1 MERIR
6 NLNRY
11 QKALLAVLTLM
22 ALVFGAVYHVVS
34 SRVGYLYENTILLP
48 SEQGGNQLYNG
59 TIDGRACTFTVTADG
74 AVTLRHGDRVYGPYT
89 VREDP
94 TAKPEDVPYMTGVEI
109 LDGEQVFFRG
119 GYWPSTDG
127 MVLFHEDG
135 GIMVDIY
142 AYTVDGTTYDAD
154 GNIVDP
160 MEPTAADILELVD
173 GPELTSK
180 GQWQAWF
187 GGVFCSMLIAA
198 TILFSDEL
206 FYLSLS
212 FRIRNP
218 DHAEPSDWELAGR
231 YISWTGLTVLTL
243 VLYIV
248 GLQ

>member
-1 MERIR
+1 MERIH

-34 SRVGYLYENTILLP
+34 SRVGYLYENRILLP
-48 SEQGGNQLYNG
+48 SEQGGNQLYSG

-74 AVTLRHGDRVYGPYT
+74 TVTLRHGDRVYGPYT

-94 TAKPEDVPYMTGVEI
+94 TAKPEDEPYMTGVEI

-135 GIMVDIY
+135 WIMVDIY

-160 MEPTAADILELVD
+160 MEPTAADILELLD
-173 GPELTSK
+173 GPALTSK
-180 GQWQAWF
+180 GEWQAWF
-187 GGVFCSMLIAA
+187 GGVFCSVLIAA
-198 TILFSDEL
+198 SILFSDEL

-231 YISWTGLTVLTL
+231 YISWTGLTVMIL

>member
-48 SEQGGNQLYNG
+48 SEQGGNQLYSG
-59 TIDGRACTFTVTADG
+59 TIDGQACTFTVTADG
-74 AVTLRHGDRVYGPYT
+74 TVTLRHGDRVYGPYT

-94 TAKPEDVPYMTGVEI
+94 TAKPEDEPYMTGVEI
-109 LDGEQVFFRG
+109 LDGDQVFFRG
-119 GYWPSTDG
+119 GCWPSTDG

-135 GIMVDIY
+135 WIMVDIY

>member
-34 SRVGYLYENTILLP
+34 SRVGYLYENRILLP
-48 SEQGGNQLYNG
+48 SEQGGNQLYSG
-59 TIDGRACTFTVTADG
+59 TIDGRVCTFTVTADG
-74 AVTLRHGDRVYGPYT
+74 TVTLRHGDRVYGPYT

-94 TAKPEDVPYMTGVEI
+94 TAKPEDEPYMTGVEI

-173 GPELTSK
+173 GPKLTS
-180 GQWQAWF
+180 
-187 GGVFCSMLIAA
+187 
-198 TILFSDEL
+198 
-206 FYLSLS
+206 
-212 FRIRNP
+212 
-218 DHAEPSDWELAGR
+218 
-231 YISWTGLTVLTL
+231 
-243 VLYIV
+243 
-248 GLQ
+248 

>member
-34 SRVGYLYENTILLP
+34 SRVGYLYENRILLP
-48 SEQGGNQLYNG
+48 SEQGGNQLYSG
-59 TIDGRACTFTVTADG
+59 TIDGRVCTFTVTADG
-74 AVTLRHGDRVYGPYT
+74 TVTLRHGDRVYGPYT
-89 VREDP
+89 VRDDP
-94 TAKPEDVPYMTGVEI
+94 TAKPEDEPYMTGVEI

-135 GIMVDIY
+135 GIMVDFY

-160 MEPTAADILELVD
+160 MEPSAADILELVD
-173 GPELTSK
+173 GPALTSK